1 MSRIDLALGR
11 LNFGEKK
18 ASSDAR
24 LRELILYIADKCA
37 TDKSYGAIK
46 LNKILFF
53 ADFNAYSSRE
63 KSITGAEYMGLPQGP
78 VPRHLVAAREQL
90 LEEGAI
96 TIRRLPRGRQTQ
108 ERIIPLREA
117 NLDLFS
123 GWEISLVDSIISQC
137 WGVSA
142 REMSRLSHS
151 RIWRLAGTE
160 KGAIP
165 YQAVFISQDNA
176 DAHDAARLR
185 KLRARHGH
193 KKVPSAQDIR

>member
-1 MSRIDLALGR
+1 MSRIDSALSQ

-18 ASSDAR
+18 AGSDAR

-37 TDKSYGAIK
+37 TDRCYGAIK

-53 ADFNAYSSRE
+53 ADFTAFAQRS
-63 KSITGAEYMGLPQGP
+63 KSITGGEYMGLPQGP

-96 TIRRLPRGRQTQ
+96 TVRKQPFKNRIQ
-108 ERIIPLREA
+108 ERIIPLRDA

-123 GWEISLVDSIISQC
+123 GWEISLVDSVIAQY
-137 WGVSA
+137 WGKSA
-142 REMSRLSHS
+142 RVMSKLSHE

-165 YQAVFISQDNA
+165 YQAVFISEDSA
-176 DAHDAARLR
+176 DAHDAIRLR
-185 KLRARHGH
+185 RLRARHGQE
-193 KKVPSAQDIR
+193 KVPAAQGVR

>member
-1 MSRIDLALGR
+1 MSRVELALSK
-11 LNFGEKK
+11 LNFGEKN
-18 ASSDAR
+18 ASTDAR
-24 LRELILYIADKCA
+24 LRELILYIADECS
-37 TDKSYGAIK
+37 TDMSYGAIK

-53 ADFNAYSSRE
+53 SDFTAYVERE

-90 LEEGAI
+90 LKDEAI
-96 TIRRLPRGRQTQ
+96 TIRKRSLGKQTQ
-108 ERIIPLREA
+108 ERIIALREA

-123 GWEISLVDSIISQC
+123 GWEISVVDSVISQFR
-137 WGVSA
+137 GVSA
-142 REMSRLSHS
+142 REMSKISHS

-185 KLRARHGH
+185 KLKARHGH
-193 KKVPSAQDIR
+193 KKVPSAQDVR